1 MRRRS
6 YLAFLALL
14 SVILLLA
21 ACQQQGNQAP
31 TVQITSP
38 ADGTSVAEGNVVE
51 LSATATDPEEGDLS
65 DGVTWESDLDGA
77 LTPDQDGNV
86 KLSVGTHTITASAS
100 DSLGLTASDSV
111 EVTVTAAVSTHLV
124 SNGTSL
130 SLVSIVGDEI
140 EVVAT
145 AEIPAAGLLAGH
157 RIFNV
162 IKHPTLPLYYAAS
175 ANDCS
180 IGTEWCWGN
189 GRIDTFEVDGD
200 TITHVF
206 AFVEDETQ
214 TEISCAVEVV
224 DEDYVGQVG
233 YCAPVGM
240 VFSSDATRL
249 YVDDDELDGVQ
260 IFAVDPDGVL
270 TFIAEGASTSDHGLA
285 IDPTDT
291 YLYNGSHVIDVS
303 GDVATDLTPGNNGN
317 ATALVDLDGTTGI
330 ITTYGVGTLAVLDLV
345 DPTAPSEVDS
355 LAIAGTNSTR
365 YFDFLP
371 SLERIVSVGMN
382 VVNSVSFDGATLS
395 LDDTYNSPGPDDV
408 QYRTVSLSQDGSRA
422 LAAWFTTDTVE
433 QPGGVDLFSV
443 AADGSLAQ
451 LDSIEFPASS
461 RVVLRLQ

>member
-1 MRRRS
+1 RQASDGGAVLCSTGQRLAVPSSRWGPGLGGAIETARRRKMRRRS

-175 ANDCS
+175 
-180 IGTEWCWGN
+180 
-189 GRIDTFEVDGD
+189 
-200 TITHVF
+200 
-206 AFVEDETQ
+206 
-214 TEISCAVEVV
+214 
-224 DEDYVGQVG
+224 
-233 YCAPVGM
+233 
-240 VFSSDATRL
+240 
-249 YVDDDELDGVQ
+249 
-260 IFAVDPDGVL
+260 
-270 TFIAEGASTSDHGLA
+270 
-285 IDPTDT
+285 
-291 YLYNGSHVIDVS
+291 
-303 GDVATDLTPGNNGN
+303 
-317 ATALVDLDGTTGI
+317 
-330 ITTYGVGTLAVLDLV
+330 
-345 DPTAPSEVDS
+345 
-355 LAIAGTNSTR
+355 
-365 YFDFLP
+365 
-371 SLERIVSVGMN
+371 
-382 VVNSVSFDGATLS
+382 
-395 LDDTYNSPGPDDV
+395 
-408 QYRTVSLSQDGSRA
+408 
-422 LAAWFTTDTVE
+422 
-433 QPGGVDLFSV
+433 
-443 AADGSLAQ
+443 
-451 LDSIEFPASS
+451 
-461 RVVLRLQ
+461 